1 MALTERNIIFNSFDY
16 SKSGDQSYRSLNRK
30 SFKYFDDTSQ
40 KEYETIS
47 RWHQYGH
54 LFEADIGNF
63 LVRIIKKEDRCVDVG
78 ANVGMHALLM
88 ASLANKGSVICF
100 EPNEI
105 CFKTLKKNIKLNNFT
120 NIKLKKKLIGEHLGE
135 DSYFHA
141 SDNDWGTSYA
151 LKKIEKE
158 TLNWEKLKT
167 YTLDTELKNE
177 KRIKIIKIDVE
188 GFEGKVL
195 RGSKELLKNDCVR
208 YWIVEYAPHCLKRNN
223 DSLDTIRNLTER
235 HGLEMYILDPS
246 GGLPKFIPNRIQLQT
261 HWIPNLLFTKTK
273 HLNEDWIIE
282 DTQSLCQPRNLWPY

>member
-63 LVRIIKKEDRCVDVG
+63 LVRIIKKEDICVDVG

-120 NIKLKKKLIGEHLGE
+120 NIKLKKKLIGEHSGE
-135 DSYFHA
+135 DSFFHA

-151 LKKIEKE
+151 LKKIENE

-167 YTLDTELKNE
+167 YTLDAELKHE
-177 KRIKIIKIDVE
+177 K
-188 GFEGKVL
+188 
-195 RGSKELLKNDCVR
+195 KN
-208 YWIVEYAPHCLKRNN
+208 
-223 DSLDTIRNLTER
+223 
-235 HGLEMYILDPS
+235 
-246 GGLPKFIPNRIQLQT
+246 
-261 HWIPNLLFTKTK
+261 
-273 HLNEDWIIE
+273 
-282 DTQSLCQPRNLWPY
+282 